1 MAQDMAHHEASP
13 MSKGTNKEMNT
24 ATSHTTRTW
33 RPIGSM
39 AAAAMAGLM
48 LASCAVEDLAPG
60 PDAGMVE
67 QDPFSELYASATFQQ
82 CQGCHAPDAPGFD
95 PEMGVEAT
103 QDWSTRDSAYQA
115 LQGTASGLIG
125 NFEGCN
131 GVPFIGDTPETSLLV
146 AVFDED
152 VRLAFSLPDFPDC
165 TADTI
170 SDMNLKL
177 GSEISQVELDLLK
190 QWITAGAPNQ

>member
-1 MAQDMAHHEASP
+1 
-13 MSKGTNKEMNT
+13 MNT
-24 ATSHTTRTW
+24 AISHTTRTW
-33 RPIGSM
+33 RSIGCI
-39 AAAAMAGLM
+39 AAAGMAGLM
-48 LASCAVEDLAPG
+48 LAACEVEDLDGMG

-67 QDPFSELYASATFQQ
+67 QDPFSELYATGTFQQ
-82 CQGCHAPDAPGFD
+82 CQGCHAPDAPGFED
-95 PEMGVEAT
+95 GTEAT
-103 QDWSTRDSAYQA
+103 QDWSTRDSAYAA
-115 LQGTASGLIG
+115 LQGTASGLVG

-152 VRLAFSLPDFPDC
+152 VRLDFSLPDFPDC
-165 TADTI
+165 NADAI

-177 GSEISQVELDLLK
+177 SGEISQVELDLLK